1 MICWS
6 EFDSSR
12 IHSERDVAL
21 SSFARCRVG
30 CRFDW
35 RITTRDE
42 AASGKQFLFLG
53 GPPVPERVSWRGGCR
68 WCLFDY
74 DDLGMTAAF
83 REDVGEEETQLGGAG
98 GGKTRLDGCAHGAK
112 ENAIDLAG
120 TGAQDESC

>member
-12 IHSERDVAL
+12 IHSESGVAL
-21 SSFARCRVG
+21 SSFACCRVG
-30 CRFDW
+30 CSFDW

-53 GPPVPERVSWRGGCR
+53 GPPVPEGSHGAAVVDAASSDC
-68 WCLFDY
+68 

-83 REDVGEEETQLGGAG
+83 REDFGEEETQLGGAG
-98 GGKTRLDGCAHGAK
+98 EEKT
-112 ENAIDLAG
+112 AG
-120 TGAQDESC
+120 P